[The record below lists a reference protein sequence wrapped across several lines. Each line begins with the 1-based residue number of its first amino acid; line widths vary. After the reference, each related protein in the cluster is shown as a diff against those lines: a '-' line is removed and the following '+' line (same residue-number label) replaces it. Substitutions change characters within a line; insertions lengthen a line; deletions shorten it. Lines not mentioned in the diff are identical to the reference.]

1 MFRYLYKYWNIK
13 SIFYLTGLTEGIK
26 IDDSPRKD
34 NSANSALEQ
43 EMLMSRKQNGGS
55 TGMITSFSAKKG
67 FTLSQE
73 NLTNS
78 SQDVKTTDFSSAKV
92 TDNNSSHH
100 HFNQEV
106 SADAEIFLAAAS
118 SKSAVGGVSSSSRHK
133 HESSLLSQHQSSA
146 ISTPVQHQV
155 MLGFFGRL
163 ESI

>member
-1 MFRYLYKYWNIK
+1 M
-13 SIFYLTGLTEGIK
+13 TGLTEGIK

-78 SQDVKTTDFSSAKV
+78 SSQDVKTTDFSSAKV

-118 SKSAVGGVSSSSRHK
+118 SKSAGGVSRHK
-133 HESSLLSQHQSSA
+133 HESSLLSQHQSSE